1 MSNMLHRIYSVV
13 LQRIVRP
20 TDFQISLVLL
30 YNIDQDLNKWIIAE
44 VLKKTMVKHVTV
56 SVTSNSLLLKIKMI
70 MFFLSVRQTFFVKLM
85 YYRYEIMEVLITNR
99 SENVKIKVNPAF
111 YLPMETILTFY
122 FVQVRETKV

>member
-70 MFFLSVRQTFFVKLM
+70 MFFFVRPTDFWSRWL
-85 YYRYEIMEVLITNR
+85 RYEIMEVLITNR

-111 YLPMETILTFY
+111 YLPMEMILTFY
-122 FVQVRETKV
+122 FVQVRETRV

>member
-1 MSNMLHRIYSVV
+1 
-13 LQRIVRP
+13 
-20 TDFQISLVLL
+20 
-30 YNIDQDLNKWIIAE
+30 
-44 VLKKTMVKHVTV
+44 MVKHVTV

-111 YLPMETILTFY
+111 YLPMETILTF
-122 FVQVRETKV
+122 

>member
-1 MSNMLHRIYSVV
+1 
-13 LQRIVRP
+13 
-20 TDFQISLVLL
+20 
-30 YNIDQDLNKWIIAE
+30 
-44 VLKKTMVKHVTV
+44 MVKHVTV

-111 YLPMETILTFY
+111 YLPMEMILTFY

>member
-1 MSNMLHRIYSVV
+1 
-13 LQRIVRP
+13 
-20 TDFQISLVLL
+20 
-30 YNIDQDLNKWIIAE
+30 
-44 VLKKTMVKHVTV
+44 MVKHVTV

>member
-13 LQRIVRP
+13 LQRIARP